1 MLSIQTIII
10 IWLLKEIISIIL
22 KYLRFK
28 IIIKKRTIM
37 LNFSQLELINNLQ
50 IQISLKIM
58 VIKYNKIYKIHLI
71 QKIQIK
77 IKI

>member
-1 MLSIQTIII
+1 
-10 IWLLKEIISIIL
+10 
-22 KYLRFK
+22 
-28 IIIKKRTIM
+28 M

-58 VIKYNKIYKIHLI
+58 LIKYNKIYKIHLI

>member
-10 IWLLKEIISIIL
+10 IWLLKAIISIIL

-28 IIIKKRTIM
+28 IIIKKRTKM

-58 VIKYNKIYKIHLI
+58 LIKYNKIYKIHLI